1 MVEHVSRS
9 THLLEYSAAADATA
23 MAPPKPTGSHR
34 HLLVCLTGLRN
45 RAVCISLI
53 MRAAYLLAPGKIQ
66 VRETPEPVA
75 QAGEVVIRV
84 ERALTCG
91 TDLKAYRRGHPFI
104 AMPGPFGHQYAGVVS
119 SVADDVRGFEPGTPV
134 WGVQSAPCDR
144 CPHCARGHYSL
155 CPTLQKDLAFGAFA
169 QFMRLP
175 RRVVEHNLLVRP
187 RGMPAQ
193 RAAFLEPVSCVI
205 HGLERIDWR
214 GVERVLVVGLG
225 SMGLLFCQLLPR
237 FSRAAI
243 AAAGRNPLRLVIA
256 RGYGLERVMD
266 VEQRTLE
273 AQLAAEEGFDC
284 VIECTGQMAGWQSA
298 LRVVRPGGQVLFF
311 GGLPKGTTFEI
322 DSFQLHYQELSLLGS
337 FHFGPPD
344 VRRAAEL
351 LEQGEVMVDDLISGE
366 LGLEQLEFGL
376 RQMEAGKGIKY
387 AIDPWA

>member
-1 MVEHVSRS
+1 
-9 THLLEYSAAADATA
+9 
-23 MAPPKPTGSHR
+23 
-34 HLLVCLTGLRN
+34 
-45 RAVCISLI
+45 

-66 VRETPEPVA
+66 VHEVPDPVA
-75 QAGEVVIRV
+75 QAGEIVIRV

-119 SVADDVRGFEPGTPV
+119 SVADDVQGFELGTPV
-134 WGVQSAPCDR
+134 WGVQSAPCGH
-144 CPHCARGHYSL
+144 CSQCARGRYSL

-175 RRVVEHNLLVRP
+175 RGVVQHNLLPRP
-187 RGMPAQ
+187 QDMPAQ

-205 HGLERIDWR
+205 HGLDRVNWH
-214 GVERVLVVGLG
+214 GVERALVIGLG

-237 FSRAAI
+237 FSRASV
-243 AAAGRNPLRLVIA
+243 AAAGRNPLRLAIA
-256 RGYGLERVMD
+256 RGYGLERIVD
-266 VEQRTLE
+266 VEQGAAE
-273 AQLAAEEGFDC
+273 EQLAGDEGFDC
-284 VIECTGQMAGWQSA
+284 VIECTGQVAGWRSA
-298 LRVVRPGGQVLFF
+298 MRVVRPGGQVLLF

-322 DSFQLHYQELSLLGS
+322 DTFQVHYQEVSLLGS

-351 LEQGEVMVDDLISGE
+351 LERGEVRVDNLISGE

>member
-1 MVEHVSRS
+1 MS
-9 THLLEYSAAADATA
+9 
-23 MAPPKPTGSHR
+23 P
-34 HLLVCLTGLRN
+34 
-45 RAVCISLI
+45 

-66 VRETPEPVA
+66 IREATEPVA

-119 SVADDVRGFEPGTPV
+119 SVAEDVRGFEPGTPV
-134 WGVQSAPCDR
+134 WGVQSAPCGH
-144 CPHCARGHYSL
+144 CSYCARGRYSL

-175 RRVVEHNLLVRP
+175 RGIVQHNLLVRP
-187 RGMPAQ
+187 QGMPAQ

-205 HGLERIDWR
+205 HGLNRIDWR
-214 GVERVLVVGLG
+214 GVERALVIGVG

-237 FSRAAI
+237 FGRAAV
-243 AAAGRNPLRLVIA
+243 AVAGRNRLRLAIA
-256 RGYGLERVMD
+256 RGYGLERVVD
-266 VEQRTLE
+266 VEQGAVE
-273 AQLAAEEGFDC
+273 AQLAGGEGFDC
-284 VIECTGQMAGWQSA
+284 VVECTGQVAGWQSA
-298 LRVVRPGGQVLFF
+298 VRVVRPGGQVLFF

-322 DSFQLHYQELSLLGS
+322 DSFQVHYQEVSLLGS

-351 LEQGEVMVDDLISGE
+351 LERGEVKVDDLISGE

-376 RQMEAGKGIKY
+376 QQMEAGKGIKY
-387 AIDPWA
+387 AIDPWG